1 MIKAEEVIIDVYVSL
16 SRRLMDLM
24 PIQLQ
29 HILIKGMNTADELGV
44 TDYLECS
51 ALNGD
56 GVEKVFEQAARASIE
71 QNKNSKKKHRKGLC
85 NLS

>member
-1 MIKAEEVIIDVYVSL
+1 MFIYHFQDVQ
-16 SRRLMDLM
+16 SRDLM

-29 HILIKGMNTADELGV
+29 HFLIKGMNTADELGV

>member
-16 SRRLMDLM
+16 SRRLIDLM

-29 HILIKGMNTADELGV
+29 HFLIKGTNTADELGV

-71 QNKNSKKKHRKGLC
+71 HNKNSKKKHRKGLC